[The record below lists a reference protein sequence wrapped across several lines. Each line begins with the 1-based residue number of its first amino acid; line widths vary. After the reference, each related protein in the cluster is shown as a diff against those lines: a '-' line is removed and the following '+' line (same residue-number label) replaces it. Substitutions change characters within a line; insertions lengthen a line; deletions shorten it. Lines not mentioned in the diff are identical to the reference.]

1 MGCSVIKLKAKQ
13 HDCLVGSPREIWKR
27 NRKMGKKLVRRKKRR
42 LTGWINGIYE
52 IIGGRVNQRKSK
64 T

>member
-1 MGCSVIKLKAKQ
+1 
-13 HDCLVGSPREIWKR
+13 
-27 NRKMGKKLVRRKKRR
+27 MGKKLVRRKKRR